1 MITEPIEL
9 ITVLDV
15 SEFVNLVIIIAIKAL
30 ST

>member
-15 SEFVNLVIIIAIKAL
+15 SEIVNLVIIIAIKAL

>member
-15 SEFVNLVIIIAIKAL
+15 SEIVNLVIIISIKAL